1 MSAMAGFLGAAAAC
15 VAATALAVLLLHR
28 AIVEL
33 AAELCGDRRRGQFWV
48 ALGSTCMVLSG
59 AAASTVPGA
68 VLREPHP
75 APGALLHGMVW
86 QCASGLAAVLAS
98 LLVVTAAMFAF

>member
-1 MSAMAGFLGAAAAC
+1 MLAAGAAA
-15 VAATALAVLLLHR
+15 
-28 AIVEL
+28 
-33 AAELCGDRRRGQFWV
+33 G
-48 ALGSTCMVLSG
+48 
-59 AAASTVPGA
+59 TVREG

-98 LLVVTAAMFAF
+98 LLVVTAAMFAFIRWYEDRARRKVAMPARAEAADVALPAAVAGPAPAPGHEALLRRLR